1 MFYTKTTKIGKTRRK
16 NIGSFLAMLFCTLV
30 VVSTIGNSF
39 GIRNS
44 FAQQIQ
50 TQQPSTLTFNSPSN
64 NNWQVLCAHGIC
76 KPSPQPTSMSAPANM
91 QTGDPRFIRHHF
103 GNESITVGPD
113 TFTNNKNLNLVHS
126 FVSNKVVGPDRFRF
140 VTSYWTLPD
149 TSLGVDV
156 GTSANTTFLSANSL
170 PPNQK
175 LEVDTNEGFSTLAVL
190 LQYEGVADL
199 AGITAALKLPAGFK
213 AEFPVAD
220 DRNNYGIALSSY
232 RGNIFPSQ
240 GVVLYFSLNV
250 LPSAKV
256 QLPVL
261 GPLALHFL
269 RADQRSILDSLDA
282 SQQDLFVKALSV
294 TNTTFPNST
303 SFKDNFDFARN
314 YFSKFGRSIP
324 FDFINQVIPVVF
336 KVTGREVLDVHLE
349 YPNGA
354 TVNCFSYQ
362 CNITK
367 GIVPGNGG
375 IVPVRVTFSNFGDA
389 IITDLVGTISTGTT
403 TLVGPAVSAQTYP
416 IGIVSP
422 TTYNIGVLPPYSSQT
437 VTLLVRSVLN
447 CDTLEPLNVASTYNN
462 VIGERQTQENNVV
475 LQITGQCQQ
484 QVLGVEPGAGS
495 YAVIPQAQ
503 GALALPAGTKVPT
516 AASTLLA
523 RPAPHYTTLPNPFYQ
538 SLPNPNLPSKPVNAK
553 SELAKPAHP
562 TPSR

>member
-1 MFYTKTTKIGKTRRK
+1 LQDGKIG
-16 NIGSFLAMLFCTLV
+16 GSLSILFSALLIAG
-30 VVSTIGNSF
+30 TIGNS
-39 GIRNS
+39 GIINS
-44 FAQQIQ
+44 FAQAQLQ
-50 TQQPSTLTFNSPSN
+50 TQQPSTLSQQPFTLSQQP
-64 NNWQVLCAHGIC
+64 LCQGGIC
-76 KPSPQPTSMSAPANM
+76 DTNTTQPNNVDPKHAVVSSS
-91 QTGDPRFIRHHF
+91 QTFV
-103 GNESITVGPD
+103 NS
-113 TFTNNKNLNLVHS
+113 KNLDLNHA

-140 VTSYWTLPD
+140 VTSYWT
-149 TSLGVDV
+149 TSTTSQVIDA
-156 GTSANTTFLSANSL
+156 GTSSNESRFIQAIGAGLGAGPGVGWRALEAN
-170 PPNQK
+170 PK
-175 LEVDTNEGFSTLAVL
+175 LEVDTGEGYSTLAVV
-190 LQYEGVADL
+190 LQYQGVVRL
-199 AGITAALKLPAGFK
+199 AGITAALKLPAGFE
-213 AEFPVAD
+213 AQIPIAD

-232 RGNIFPSQ
+232 HGNIFPSQ

-282 SQQDLFVKALSV
+282 SQQSMFAKALSV

-314 YFSKFGRSIP
+314 YLSQFGRSIP

-336 KVTGREVLDVHLE
+336 KVTGREVLDVHLA
-349 YPNGA
+349 YPNIA
-354 TVNCFSYQ
+354 RNCYSYQ

-367 GIVPGNGG
+367 GIVPGNGD

-389 IITDLVGTISTGTT
+389 LITDLVGSISTGTT

-422 TTYNIGVLPPYSSQT
+422 TTFNLGILPPYSSQT

-447 CDTLEPLNVASTYNN
+447 CDTLEPLNVASTYND
-462 VIGERQTQENNVV
+462 VIGERQTQQNNVV

-503 GALALPAGTKVPT
+503 GALALPAGTKIPT

-523 RPAPHYTTLPNPFYQ
+523 RPAPPYTTLPNPFYQ
-538 SLPNPNLPSKPVNAK
+538 SLPNPPRK
-553 SELAKPAHP
+553 
-562 TPSR
+562 

>member
-1 MFYTKTTKIGKTRRK
+1 LQKGKNGKIG
-16 NIGSFLAMLFCTLV
+16 GFLSIIFCALV
-30 VVSTIGNSF
+30 IASTIGSSF
-39 GIRNS
+39 GIKNS
-44 FAQQIQ
+44 YAQAQLQ
-50 TQQPSTLTFNSPSN
+50 TQQPSTLSQQPITLSQQP
-64 NNWQVLCAHGIC
+64 LCRGGIC
-76 KPSPQPTSMSAPANM
+76 DNNTTQPNNV
-91 QTGDPRFIRHHF
+91 DPRHAVV
-103 GNESITVGPD
+103 SSSQ
-113 TFTNNKNLNLVHS
+113 TFVNSKNLDLNHS

-140 VTSYWTLPD
+140 VTSYWT
-149 TSLGVDV
+149 TSTTSQVIDA
-156 GTSANTTFLSANSL
+156 GTSSNESRFIQSIGAGLGAGPGVGWRALEAN
-170 PPNQK
+170 PK
-175 LEVDTNEGFSTLAVL
+175 LEVDTGEGYSTLAVV
-190 LQYEGVADL
+190 LQYQGVVRL
-199 AGITAALKLPAGFK
+199 AGITAALKLPAGFE
-213 AEFPVAD
+213 AQIPVAD

-232 RGNIFPSQ
+232 HGNIFPSQ

-282 SQQDLFVKALSV
+282 SQQNLFAKALSV
-294 TNTTFPNST
+294 TNTTYPNST

-314 YFSKFGRSIP
+314 YFSQFGRFIP

-336 KVTGREVLDVHLE
+336 KVTGREVLDVHLA
-349 YPNGA
+349 YPNIA
-354 TVNCFSYQ
+354 TRNCLSYQ

-367 GIVPGNGG
+367 GIVPGNGE

-389 IITDLVGTISTGTT
+389 VITDLVGNISTGTT

-422 TTYNIGVLPPYSSQT
+422 TTFNLGILPPYSSQT

-447 CDTLEPLNVASTYNN
+447 CDTLEPLNVASTYND
-462 VIGERQTQENNVV
+462 VIGERQTQQNNVV

-495 YAVIPQAQ
+495 YEVIPQAQ
-503 GALALPAGTKVPT
+503 GALALPAGTKIPT

-523 RPAPHYTTLPNPFYQ
+523 RPAPPYTTLPNPFYQ
-538 SLPNPNLPSKPVNAK
+538 SLPNPPRK
-553 SELAKPAHP
+553 
-562 TPSR
+562 

>member
-1 MFYTKTTKIGKTRRK
+1 LQKRKNSKIG
-16 NIGSFLAMLFCTLV
+16 GFLSILFCVLLV
-30 VVSTIGNSF
+30 ASTIGNSF
-39 GIRNS
+39 GIKNS
-44 FAQQIQ
+44 YAQTELQ
-50 TQQPSTLTFNSPSN
+50 TQQPSTLSQQPFTLSQQP
-64 NNWQVLCAHGIC
+64 LCRGGIC
-76 KPSPQPTSMSAPANM
+76 DNNTTQRNNV
-91 QTGDPRFIRHHF
+91 DPRHAVISSSQAFV
-103 GNESITVGPD
+103 NS
-113 TFTNNKNLNLVHS
+113 KNLDLNHA

-140 VTSYWTLPD
+140 VTSYWT
-149 TSLGVDV
+149 TSTTSQVIDA
-156 GTSANTTFLSANSL
+156 GTSTNESRFITSIGSGVGAGPATYGWKSLEAN
-170 PPNQK
+170 PK
-175 LEVDTNEGFSTLAVL
+175 LEVDTGEGYSTLAVV
-190 LQYEGVADL
+190 LQYQGVVRL
-199 AGITAALKLPAGFK
+199 AGITAALKLPAGFE
-213 AEFPVAD
+213 AQIPVAD
-220 DRNNYGIALSSY
+220 DRNNYRIALSSY
-232 RGNIFPSQ
+232 HGNIFPSQ
-240 GVVLYFSLNV
+240 GIVLYFSLNV

-269 RADQRSILDSLDA
+269 RADQRSILDSLDS

-354 TVNCFSYQ
+354 TVNCFSFQ

-389 IITDLVGTISTGTT
+389 IITDLVGNISTGTT

-475 LQITGQCQQ
+475 LQITGHCQQ
-484 QVLGVEPGAGS
+484 QVLGVQPGSGEPYYG
-495 YAVIPQAQ
+495 Q
-503 GALALPAGTKVPT
+503 GPL
-516 AASTLLA
+516 
-523 RPAPHYTTLPNPFYQ
+523 
-538 SLPNPNLPSKPVNAK
+538 SLPPSTTTGSTVLPRPTHILGPAIPVAPK
-553 SELAKPAHP
+553 H
-562 TPSR
+562 